1 MADSSLPQ
9 PLPPANSISR
19 SEARDLGARIE
30 TAIGAGTVRE
40 TPRVDAALDGLRLA
54 ARASPSQAQRD
65 HPSVLRK
72 WLNRHVRQ
80 PDGRPGPSR
89 LAGIRVR

>member
-9 PLPPANSISR
+9 PLPPADSISR

-40 TPRVDAALDGLRLA
+40 TPRVDAALDSLRLA
-54 ARASPSQAQRD
+54 ATAPPSQAQR
-65 HPSVLRK
+65 
-72 WLNRHVRQ
+72 NQGRQ
-80 PDGRPGPSR
+80 TAQANPQTGRT
-89 LAGIRVR
+89 AAQRVAQTAKPARATA

>member
-40 TPRVDAALDGLRLA
+40 TPRVDAALDSLRLA
-54 ARASPSQAQRD
+54 ATAAPSQAQRD
-65 HPSVLRK
+65 QARQSVQASPHAGQTAPHRAAQA
-72 WLNRHVRQ
+72 VR
-80 PDGRPGPSR
+80 PAR
-89 LAGIRVR
+89 ATA